1 MSVAGAST
9 IGADSKDPRL
19 LPVFIASIFFHGV
32 VFVIFPILTQFLSVK
47 RTFERPMTFQ
57 LVSLPQMRSVPQ
69 KTAEKFIEK
78 PKEVTKKKKS
88 LPKNPVP
95 ATKKSSEAAQKK
107 EDLSELEDL
116 LGSMPQPISNISVG
130 KPFKYPWYL
139 NTLCAKVEN
148 NWKPPIKD
156 DKISVVVGFSIY
168 RSGDISAV
176 TLKQSCGND
185 MLDKL
190 AIRAIKI
197 AAPFPKLPPGED
209 VLEIDFL
216 LRPTTR

>member
-1 MSVAGAST
+1 MSASAASS
-9 IGADSKDPRL
+9 IRVDSKDPNL
-19 LPVFIASIFFHGV
+19 TPLFIVSIVLHV
-32 VFVIFPILTQFLSVK
+32 VIFVVIPLAMQALSVK

-57 LVSLPQMRSVPQ
+57 LVSLPQMPQ
-69 KTAEKFIEK
+69 QRIAQEISKKPAQVTEKK
-78 PKEVTKKKKS
+78 RA

-95 ATKKSSEAAQKK
+95 ATKKPAEAARKK

-116 LGSMPQPISNISVG
+116 LGSLPQPISNISIG

-156 DKISVVVGFSIY
+156 ENISVVVGFTIY
-168 RSGDISAV
+168 RNGDISEV
-176 TLKQSCGND
+176 VLKQSSGND
-185 MLDKL
+185 MLDKI
-190 AIRAIKI
+190 AIRAIKT